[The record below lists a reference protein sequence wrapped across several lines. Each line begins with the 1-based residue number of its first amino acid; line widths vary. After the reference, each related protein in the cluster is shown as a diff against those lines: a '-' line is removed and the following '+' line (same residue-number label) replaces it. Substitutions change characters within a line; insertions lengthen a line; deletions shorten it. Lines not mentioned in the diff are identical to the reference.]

1 MIYNMRNRQKRQPK
15 RQFREYKYNYTY
27 EVVNLINLK
36 SYIGSGSCNCPINED
51 RYMGSS
57 PTFNEIIKN
66 EGKENFIKVILETY
80 ETREDAYD
88 GEDFIH
94 KRFNTGKNP
103 MFYNKHKGR
112 KPSIDRNQV
121 MQLKQEGFNPT
132 EISKKMNINRTSVY
146 RALNALKEM
155 NYDTSAD
162 GDITDSSDVEPF
174 KEIYSR
180 VIEYKKD
187 KDISVE
193 TKRKIT
199 EVMINNCL
207 K

>member
-1 MIYNMRNRQKRQPK
+1 MIYNMRNRQK

-51 RYMGSS
+51 EYMGSS
-57 PTFNEIIKN
+57 PTLNEIIEN
-66 EGKENFIKVILETY
+66 EGKENFIKVILETFT
-80 ETREDAYD
+80 TREKAYD
-88 GEDFIH
+88 AEDLIH
-94 KRFNTGKNP
+94 DRFNTGKNP
-103 MFYNKHKGR
+103 MFYNQQLGR
-112 KPSIDRNQV
+112 KPSIDSNQII
-121 MQLKQEGFNPT
+121 QLTEKGFGPT
-132 EISKKMNINRTSVY
+132 QIARKMNIHRSSIYRT
-146 RALNALKEM
+146 LKET
-155 NYDTSAD
+155 NYVKGRKES
-162 GDITDSSDVEPF
+162 PF
-174 KEIYSR
+174 FENFRSFQNKEIYSR